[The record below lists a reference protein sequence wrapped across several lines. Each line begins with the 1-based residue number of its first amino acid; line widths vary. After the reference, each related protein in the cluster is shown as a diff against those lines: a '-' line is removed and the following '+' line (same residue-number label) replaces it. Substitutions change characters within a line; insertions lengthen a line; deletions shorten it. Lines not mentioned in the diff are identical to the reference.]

1 MEFGLLLNGHFE
13 DISEGGGALLCLST
27 EQWSIQCSA
36 DEVPSRGVTGA
47 TLGGF
52 WGFQKLVRILILQQP
67 NRNVGGAEMKY
78 ALFGKDR
85 YNVCMYSGVFETW
98 S

>member
-1 MEFGLLLNGHFE
+1 MEFGLLLNGHWE

-52 WGFQKLVRILILQQP
+52 
-67 NRNVGGAEMKY
+67 
-78 ALFGKDR
+78 
-85 YNVCMYSGVFETW
+85 
-98 S
+98 